1 MRLLLPSWRRMTHTF
16 VHEKKAQKQQR
27 ASLSGAGSKTGTPHK
42 LPDEQKRQGIN
53 VARDLLSHFK
63 PDGTERVTGVTTEA

>member
-1 MRLLLPSWRRMTHTF
+1 MAAAAKLAEDDPHMCTRVESA
-16 VHEKKAQKQQR
+16 EQQR
-27 ASLSGAGSKTGTPHK
+27 ASLSEAGSKTGIPRK
-42 LPDEQKRQGIN
+42 LPDEQKRQRIN

>member
-1 MRLLLPSWRRMTHTF
+1 MSHTS

-27 ASLSGAGSKTGTPHK
+27 ASLSGAGSKTGTAHK
-42 LPDEQKRQGIN
+42 LPDEQKRQRIN

-63 PDGTERVTGVTTEA
+63 PDGTKCVTGVTTDA